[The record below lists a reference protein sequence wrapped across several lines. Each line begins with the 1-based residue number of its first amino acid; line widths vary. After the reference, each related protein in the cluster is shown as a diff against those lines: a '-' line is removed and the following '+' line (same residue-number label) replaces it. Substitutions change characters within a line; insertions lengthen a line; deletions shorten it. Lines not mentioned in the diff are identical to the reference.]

1 MLLPLAACGGPRATA
16 PVGAPVP
23 TVGSGGPQALA
34 SVWPLERLGPSPT
47 NTTVRFAAAI
57 GRTIVLRHPR
67 PDLSIF
73 AIVTFPPG
81 AMRARQGDT
90 VTVQLQPTPGRY
102 GVTVTSPDSFATA
115 AVGTF
120 SYAVHFAAPE
130 GAQGRYPTATRFEA
144 AMGAA
149 HLVDSTTVRFLPG
162 ERPAGDMLRF
172 AIVAPGTYL
181 LAAPR

>member
-1 MLLPLAACGGPRATA
+1 M
-16 PVGAPVP
+16 
-23 TVGSGGPQALA
+23 GSGGPQGVETIWL
-34 SVWPLERLGPSPT
+34 LERLGPSPMD
-47 NTTVRFAAAI
+47 TTVRFAAAV
-57 GRTIVLRHPR
+57 GRTVVLRHPR

-73 AIVTFPPG
+73 ATVTFPPG
-81 AMRARQGDT
+81 AMRARQGDS
-90 VTVQLQPTPGRY
+90 VTVHLQPTPSRY
-102 GVTVTSPDSFATA
+102 GITVTSADSFATA

-130 GAQGRYPTATRFEA
+130 GSQAKYPTPTRFEA

-149 HLVDSTTVRFLPG
+149 HQIDSSMVRFLPS

-172 AIVAPGTYL
+172 AIITAGTYL

>member
-1 MLLPLAACGGPRATA
+1 MLLAVAACGGARAA
-16 PVGAPVP
+16 RPVGAPLP
-23 TVGSGGPQALA
+23 TVGSGGPQALS
-34 SVWPLERLGPSPT
+34 SVWPLDRLGPSPMD
-47 NTTVRFAAAI
+47 TTVRFMALV
-57 GRTIVLRHPR
+57 GRTVVLRHPR

-81 AMRARQGDT
+81 SMRARQGDS
-90 VTVQLQPTPGRY
+90 VTVQIQPTPGRY
-102 GVTVTSPDSFATA
+102 GFTLTSSDSMATA

-130 GAQGRYPTATRFEA
+130 GALARYPTATRFEA

-149 HLVDSTTVRFLPG
+149 VLVDSATARFLPSD
-162 ERPAGDMLRF
+162 RPAGDMLRF
-172 AIVAPGTYL
+172 AILGPGTYL